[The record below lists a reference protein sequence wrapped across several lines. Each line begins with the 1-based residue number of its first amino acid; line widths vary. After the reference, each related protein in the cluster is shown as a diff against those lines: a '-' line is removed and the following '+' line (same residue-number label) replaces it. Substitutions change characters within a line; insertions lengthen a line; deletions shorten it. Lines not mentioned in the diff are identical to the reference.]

1 MNVDTS
7 VASLQS
13 SGRDSGLDLSN
24 GSSRKS
30 RGGVLR
36 ESDRNRERINNA
48 GGLRGSRRKNKCMC
62 GHADIHGCSE
72 PDSRSVTKA
81 STLTEVFLFQTIYL
95 KNDILAIVTKIR

>member
-36 ESDRNRERINNA
+36 ESDRLRAKAA
-48 GGLRGSRRKNKCMC
+48 GGLRESRRKNKCMC

-72 PDSRSVTKA
+72 PDSRSVEQ
-81 STLTEVFLFQTIYL
+81 SQTIY
-95 KNDILAIVTKIR
+95 DAPKIYESLSL